1 MQEQPGRSA
10 LQNTCALRLLC
21 LPCIGERSVLCVGGR
36 KEEETGNEKEQR
48 KEPENQ

>member
-10 LQNTCALRLLC
+10 LQNTCALRPLC
-21 LPCIGERSVLCVGGR
+21 LPHIGEGDILCMGGR
-36 KEEETGNEKEQR
+36 KEEGTGNEKKQC

>member
-10 LQNTCALRLLC
+10 LQNTCALRPLC
-21 LPCIGERSVLCVGGR
+21 LPRIGEGDILCMGGG
-36 KEEETGNEKEQR
+36 KEEETENEKKQC